1 MIDDNQLEAQ
11 VEAPCA
17 KPLGRFSVLYYGV
30 GHMLNDITS
39 ACWFTY
45 LLLFLT
51 DIGFTPRDAA
61 TVMLSGQVADGLTTI
76 FVGELI
82 DRFGHFKLWHAGGS
96 ILVAVSFSL
105 VFGGCQTCS
114 ALVEN
119 SPGLRT
125 IFYSA
130 FAAIF
135 NVGWAATQISH
146 MSMVI
151 CITLNATSRV
161 VLASCRNAFTM
172 VANLSLYGI
181 AFFVFNTNTMVT
193 PTDVEKQYSWI
204 AYLSIFVGCCFVL
217 IFLLGTREPRLKRES
232 KIKKIGRIGWKYWL
246 SKVLYHQVALVY
258 VLMRLVTNVSQALLA
273 FYVINELHMGQS
285 SKALVPAIIY
295 ISSFIVSVAL
305 QEFHWNGHRLKWFF
319 TLGALLWTL
328 SGIAFFF
335 LPKWMHN
342 VMYLLAVVIGI
353 ANALMTVTAI
363 SMESVLVGEDLNGC
377 GFVYASLGFLDKIVC
392 GVVLYL
398 LEFNQGL
405 PSGSNGVHASGRS
418 SSLNGIHAVGNSLS
432 VYSLHGTGI
441 SASLTRWGFGLVPGI
456 CSLLGIAVTFTMN
469 LNTVVSKHLTEPLL
483 E

>member
-1 MIDDNQLEAQ
+1 MTDDNQIEAQ
-11 VEAPCA
+11 VKAPCVE
-17 KPLGRFSVLYYGV
+17 PLGRFSVLCYGV

-45 LLLFLT
+45 LLVFLT
-51 DIGFTPRDAA
+51 DIGFAPRDAA
-61 TVMLSGQVADGLTTI
+61 MVMLSGQVADGLTTI

-82 DRFGHFKLWHAGGS
+82 DRYGHFKLWHAGGS

-105 VFGGCQTCS
+105 VFGGCHPCS
-114 ALVEN
+114 TLGQNLSA
-119 SPGLRT
+119 LRT
-125 IFYSA
+125 ILYST

-161 VLASCRNAFTM
+161 VLSSCRNAFTM

-181 AFFVFNTNTMVT
+181 AFLVVNTNTMIT

-204 AYLSIFVGCCFVL
+204 AYLSIFVGCCFVA
-217 IFLLGTREPRLKRES
+217 IFLVGAREPRLKHES
-232 KIKKIGRIGWKYWL
+232 KIKKIGKIGWKYWL
-246 SKVLYHQVALVY
+246 SKVLYHQVAVVY
-258 VLMRLVTNVSQALLA
+258 VLTRLVTNVS
-273 FYVINELHMGQS
+273 
-285 SKALVPAIIY
+285 
-295 ISSFIVSVAL
+295 

-328 SGIAFFF
+328 AGVAFFF
-335 LPKWMHN
+335 LPKRMHY
-342 VMYLLAVVIGI
+342 VMFLLAVAIGI
-353 ANALMTVTAI
+353 GNALMTVTAI

-392 GVVLYL
+392 GIVLYL
-398 LEFNQGL
+398 LEFNQGF
-405 PSGSNGVHASGRS
+405 PSGSNGVHASGSS
-418 SSLNGIHAVGNSLS
+418 SSLNGVHAVGSSLS
-432 VYSLHGTGI
+432 LYSLHATVV

-456 CSLLGIAVTFTMN
+456 CSLLGIAVTYTMN
-469 LNTVVSKHLTEPLL
+469 LNMVVSKHLTEPLL

>member
-1 MIDDNQLEAQ
+1 MTDDNQIEAQ
-11 VEAPCA
+11 VKAPCVE
-17 KPLGRFSVLYYGV
+17 PLGRFSVLCYGV

-45 LLLFLT
+45 LLVFLT
-51 DIGFTPRDAA
+51 DIGFAPRDAA
-61 TVMLSGQVADGLTTI
+61 MVMLSGQVADGLTTI

-82 DRFGHFKLWHAGGS
+82 DRYGHFKLWHAGGS

-105 VFGGCQTCS
+105 VFGGCHPCS
-114 ALVEN
+114 TLGQNLSA
-119 SPGLRT
+119 LRT
-125 IFYSA
+125 ILYST

-161 VLASCRNAFTM
+161 VLSSCRNAFTM

-181 AFFVFNTNTMVT
+181 AFLVVNTNTMIT

-204 AYLSIFVGCCFVL
+204 AYLSIFVGCCFVA
-217 IFLLGTREPRLKRES
+217 IFLVGAREPRLKHES
-232 KIKKIGRIGWKYWL
+232 KIKKIGKIGWKYWL
-246 SKVLYHQVALVY
+246 SKVLYHQVAVVY
-258 VLMRLVTNVSQALLA
+258 VLTRLVTNVSQSLLA
-273 FYVINELHMGQS
+273 FYLINELHMGQS

-295 ISSFIVSVAL
+295 ISSFVVSVAL

-328 SGIAFFF
+328 AGVAFFF
-335 LPKWMHN
+335 LPKRMHY
-342 VMYLLAVVIGI
+342 VMFLLAVAIGI
-353 ANALMTVTAI
+353 GNALMTVTAI

-392 GVVLYL
+392 GIVLYL
-398 LEFNQGL
+398 LEFNQGF
-405 PSGSNGVHASGRS
+405 PSGSNGVHASGSS
-418 SSLNGIHAVGNSLS
+418 SSLNGVHAVGSSLS
-432 VYSLHGTGI
+432 LYSLH
-441 SASLTRWGFGLVPGI
+441 A
-456 CSLLGIAVTFTMN
+456 
-469 LNTVVSKHLTEPLL
+469 TVSDADSHY
-483 E
+483 